1 MKILIFASV
10 KIMTVFISYT
20 LSFLILLSSL
30 RVSITYAYYELDPVG
45 FIEKLCENKD
55 KPELQCNGQCH
66 LKKVAES
73 SSKDSKSPEKVI
85 NFDELLLFIK
95 NPDSFEININ
105 NYKSKK
111 RHNYLNLYAY
121 VSTYIF
127 EHPPQFKSHFSN
139 NLL

>member
-1 MKILIFASV
+1 MEILIFASV
-10 KIMTVFISYT
+10 KIMMVFISYS

-30 RVSITYAYYELDPVG
+30 RVSITFAYYELDPVG

-85 NFDELLLFIK
+85 NFDELLLFIA
-95 NPDSFEININ
+95 NPDNFEITIKT
-105 NYKSKK
+105 YKNKE

-121 VSTYIF
+121 FSTYIL
-127 EHPPQFKSHFSN
+127 EHPPQLQSHFSI